1 MTPADKFYV
10 ERRSVPRPPAEPLP
24 DDTLFVWLT
33 GITAAASVVGMVV
46 WIVSWL

>member
-10 ERRSVPRPPAEPLP
+10 ERRSVPRVEPEPIP

-33 GITAAASVVGMVV
+33 GITAAASILLTAV
-46 WIVSWL
+46 WVLSLL